1 MDESVDHRCGD
12 DVVARCPGR
21 PAGRR
26 QGATRVMAKT
36 KNTSGQLL
44 ERKWRSGRTY
54 VVRVHAYGRRHYLTL
69 GSTQDG
75 WTRRRA
81 EAELQ
86 NIQADIRRGIW
97 TPPRP
102 ARARTVKPIAA
113 PDAKTVTFHEF
124 ASRWLAGRRNEIS
137 PRTYE
142 MYKLALTH
150 HLLPYFAHH
159 GLDEI
164 TIEIVDAYC
173 RHKVAQSQQ
182 CRAAL
187 EAAAHLPYNKRL
199 PRPLSTSTI
208 SKTIDVLQMVLSQA
222 VEYGHMPSNPAAGKR
237 RRLKRPARRPVH
249 LDSVEQIQALLDAA
263 HELDSEPVWRI
274 PDRRAIITT
283 LVLAGPRAHELCL
296 LRWRDVDL
304 ANGRIYIGRSKTQA
318 GLREI
323 PLLPLLRDELAAHK
337 ANATNTSPDEFV
349 FPTDAGTM
357 RDKDNL
363 RNRVLAPV
371 IPRADKLLAARDQP
385 PLPTGLTPHK
395 LRHTFASVLVALGED
410 PASVM
415 AALGH
420 TDPKFTLRVY
430 THLMRRDPTGRAR
443 LKTLIDGDTTLGMP
457 KEEAGGADSR
467 PGERQRLGH
476 SAPQ

>member
-1 MDESVDHRCGD
+1 
-12 DVVARCPGR
+12 
-21 PAGRR
+21 
-26 QGATRVMAKT
+26 MAKT
-36 KNTSGQLL
+36 STGQLL
-44 ERKWRSGRTY
+44 ERRWRSGCTY
-54 VVRVHAYGRRHYLTL
+54 AVRVHAYGRRHYLTL
-69 GSTQDG
+69 GSTEDG
-75 WTRRRA
+75 WTRPRA

-102 ARARTVKPIAA
+102 ARARTAKPAVE
-113 PDAKTVTFHEF
+113 PEAKTPTFHEF

-137 PRTYE
+137 PRTHETYE
-142 MYKLALTH
+142 LALTH
-150 HLLPYFAHH
+150 HLLPYFAHD

-164 TIEIVDAYC
+164 TIEAVDTYR

-182 CRAAL
+182 RRAAL
-187 EAAAHLPYNKRL
+187 EAAAHLPYNERP
-199 PRPLSTSTI
+199 PRPLSATTI
-208 SKTIDVLQMVLSQA
+208 NKTIDVLQMVLSQA
-222 VEYGHMPSNPAAGKR
+222 VEYGHIPSNPAAGKR

-249 LDSVEQIQALLDAA
+249 LDSVEQIQGLLDAA

-274 PDRRAIITT
+274 PDRRAIIAT
-283 LVLAGPRAHELCL
+283 LILAGPRAHELCEL
-296 LRWRDVDL
+296 QWRDVDL
-304 ANGRIYIGRSKTQA
+304 ANGRIHIGRSKTQA

-323 PLLPLLRDELAAHK
+323 PFLPLLRDELAAHK
-337 ANATNTSPDEFV
+337 ARAAPEGPEDLV
-349 FPTDAGTM
+349 FPTAAGTM

-371 IPRADKLLAARDQP
+371 IERANKLLAQRDQT
-385 PLPTGLTPHK
+385 PLPRGLTPHK

-430 THLMRRDPTGRAR
+430 THLMRRDVAERAR
-443 LKTLIDGDTTLGMP
+443 LKALVAGEAISTPEGDAFLTR
-457 KEEAGGADSR
+457 S
-467 PGERQRLGH
+467 
-476 SAPQ
+476 